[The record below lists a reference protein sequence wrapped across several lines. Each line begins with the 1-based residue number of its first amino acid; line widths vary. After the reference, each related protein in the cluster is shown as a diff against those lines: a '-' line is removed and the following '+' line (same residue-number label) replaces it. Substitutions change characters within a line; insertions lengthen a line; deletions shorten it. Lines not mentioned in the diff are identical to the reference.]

1 MLIGRPTTPI
11 TGTVV
16 SPRPR
21 RALYPA
27 GGCLPG
33 GDPDYDEQAAVFDV
47 LLQPDRRLVD
57 GRRALVLPARSAVY
71 VTDPRA
77 EPAIE
82 LLSEFAAE
90 VGPPL
95 PLRTGSD
102 AAYRL
107 FHWQPA
113 TVAASYPWEGDPVR
127 WASGVALLGYD
138 WSRGASRVA
147 GCAGHFTS
155 SSRVSRRQAAI
166 STASTICWTV
176 LATVGGRRMGWG
188 FRLPSGASATRSSSG
203 STSISVPRHRRRPI
217 PSAAGNCS
225 AITKL

>member
-1 MLIGRPTTPI
+1 MNSRLRWFVLAAPFLFTLRHQADKMLIGRPTTPI
-11 TGTVV
+11 TGTGV

-33 GDPDYDEQAAVFDV
+33 GDPDHDEQAAVFDV

-102 AAYRL
+102 GAYRL
-107 FHWQPA
+107 FQWQPA
-113 TVAASYPWEGDPVR
+113 TVAPRLPWEGDPAR
-127 WASGVALLGYD
+127 WTSGVALLGYD
-138 WSRGASRVA
+138 WS
-147 GCAGHFTS
+147 
-155 SSRVSRRQAAI
+155 
-166 STASTICWTV
+166 
-176 LATVGGRRMGWG
+176 GGRAGWQ
-188 FRLPSGASATRSSSG
+188 GAPV
-203 STSISVPRHRRRPI
+203 TSPPRRE
-217 PSAAGNCS
+217 
-225 AITKL
+225 